1 MQTQQL
7 ISMSI
12 NAGCEIVEY
21 DTHYCVR
28 KNVDVSIVV
37 TIPKAAYLVMQ
48 LVEKI
53 KTTLG
58 L

>member
-1 MQTQQL
+1 MNSQDL
-7 ISMSI
+7 ISIAVS
-12 NAGCEIVEY
+12 AGCEIVEY

-28 KNVDVSIVV
+28 RNVDVTIVV
-37 TIPKAAYLVMQ
+37 TIPKVTHLVMQ
-48 LVEKI
+48 LAEKI